1 MGNERG
7 RPHPAKTP
15 QVLVLGGGLGA
26 TPSIHEDWGW
36 RTTFDPPSV
45 SFNWSQRVGAVTLEN
60 TLEVAL
66 PK

>member
-36 RTTFDPPSV
+36 RTTFDPPS
-45 SFNWSQRVGAVTLEN
+45 FNRRQRVGAVMLEN
-60 TLEVAL
+60 TLEVVL